1 MFRVFSPKSRK
12 KKKKDGA
19 DDESRGKKKMAKG
32 AGDDGRL
39 MLKVKIIEGRN
50 LRAADRNKSSD
61 PFVLVSLGREKFKT
75 STVKKSLNP
84 KWTAKNAF
92 IFGKKKTRPLK
103 DDSGE
108 VVFNVKDADTF
119 MSDFLGTAKVAL

>member
-12 KKKKDGA
+12 KKKKDGLMMIK
-19 DDESRGKKKMAKG
+19 GKKKMAKG

-61 PFVLVSLGREKFKT
+61 PFVLVSLEGKIQN
-75 STVKKSLNP
+75 VY
-84 KWTAKNAF
+84 
-92 IFGKKKTRPLK
+92 GKKKPK
-103 DDSGE
+103 PKVDSQE
-108 VVFNVKDADTF
+108 RVY
-119 MSDFLGTAKVAL
+119 L